1 MKVKERNIPTLETV
15 HGEEIRQMEPV
26 VEEETMDLQMTGVE
40 EEMVDH
46 PTMEMEEEMT
56 DHQIPR
62 VDHMMEITTWM
73 PEKVKENWH

>member
-1 MKVKERNIPTLETV
+1 MKGKERNIPLLQKAL
-15 HGEEIRQMEPV
+15 GEGIRQKEPM
-26 VEEETMDLQMTGVE
+26 EEETTDLQMTGVE
-40 EEMVDH
+40 EEMADH
-46 PTMEMEEEMT
+46 QTMETEEEMM